1 MKTSRPYWIPASLLA
16 AAVAVSTF
24 TVQAFTVAPEPQAAN
39 RPAPQTRQAPQALG
53 AVTSPKAELGN
64 NLGDDYYLANYT
76 QLMAYWRKLEKESPR
91 LKVVEIGKT
100 AEGRPHL
107 MTIITSPENHKRLDR
122 FKEISARLAA
132 AEGLTDEQART
143 LAKEGKAVVWIDGGL
158 HATEVLGA
166 QQLMETVYQLASRTD
181 EETMRILN
189 DVIIL
194 AVHANPDGMELV
206 SNWYMRN
213 PVPEQRS
220 TAGIPVLYQKYA
232 GHDNNRD
239 FYMSALDES
248 TNMNRVMYKEWFPQI
263 MYNHHQTGPA
273 GTVMFAPPFRDP
285 FNYNFHPMIPALIDM
300 VGSAMATRFL
310 AENKPGVTSRQ
321 GASYSTWWNGGLRTT
336 AYFHNIVGI
345 LTETIGNPTPTAIP
359 FQANRLL
366 PSSSL
371 WAPIAPQRWHF
382 RQSVDYSLTAN
393 YAILDLASRYR
404 ETFLFNI
411 YQMGRD
417 NIKRGNEDSWT
428 MTPRRVGAIQAKMAA
443 AGGGRGG
450 GRGGGGAAPA
460 GGDGPPA
467 AGPGGRGA
475 GAAGAPNPYWA
486 ELHAPE
492 LRDPRGFIMSAD
504 QPDFG
509 TATRFVNALIKT
521 GVTVHKASAPFT
533 VNGKQYPANSYVVKS
548 AQAFRPH
555 VLDMFEPQDHPD
567 DFPYPGGP
575 PNRPYDNAGYT
586 LAMQMGV
593 QFDRILEGFDG
604 PFVKITGMAVTPPG
618 RIIGGA
624 PAAAPQAVGYY
635 FSHKS
640 NDSYIAVNRLMKAGE
655 AVSWLADGP
664 MGAGTY
670 YVASKPTTRALLEK
684 LVTDLGVTFQAA
696 TSAPTGRMTT
706 LRVPRIGLY
715 DQYGGQMPS
724 GWTRLV
730 FENFEFP
737 HTVVYPPMLDA
748 GNLISKYDILI
759 FNDSGIPGVPA
770 APCGASGAGG
780 GAGGGRGGGG
790 GGGGRGG
797 GGGGGPEIPEEY
809 RARQGSVTAATMAK
823 IKEFVEAGGTVLTIG
838 GASASIAAHF
848 NLPVENHLTERNE
861 EGCMV
866 PLPGTKFYTPG
877 SVLRAAVEPNSILGH
892 GVNNEV
898 DVYFDNSPTF
908 RLGPSATSRG
918 IKTIAWYNTRTP
930 LRSGW
935 AWGQHY
941 LENGIA
947 AFEAP
952 VGKGHLYVF
961 GPEIAFRSQPHGTF
975 KFLFNGILLSATEG
989 LR

>member
-1 MKTSRPYWIPASLLA
+1 MQTRYKQLMVAGLVVAMA
-16 AAVAVSTF
+16 AGATLVAQT
-24 TVQAFTVAPEPQAAN
+24 
-39 RPAPQTRQAPQALG
+39 RPAPQTLAS
-53 AVTSPKAELGN
+53 VTAPKAELGN

-91 LKVVEIGKT
+91 IKVVEIGKT
-100 AEGRPHL
+100 SEGRPHL
-107 MTIITSPENHKRLDR
+107 MSIITSPENHRRLDR
-122 FKEISARLAA
+122 YRDIAARLAT
-132 AEGLTDEQART
+132 AEGLTDEQARA

-166 QQLMETVYQLASRTD
+166 QQLMETVYQLVSRTD
-181 EETMRILN
+181 EETVRILN

-213 PVPEQRS
+213 PNPEQRS
-220 TAGIPVLYQKYA
+220 TGGIPVLYQKYA

-285 FNYNFHPMIPALIDM
+285 FNYNFHPLIPAGIDL

-310 AENKPGVTSRQ
+310 AEGKPGVTSRQ
-321 GASYSTWWNGGLRTT
+321 GASYSTWFNGGLRTT
-336 AYFHNIVGI
+336 AYFHNMIGI
-345 LTETIGNPTPTAIP
+345 LTETIGSPNGVDIP
-359 FQANRLL
+359 FVIGRQL

-371 WAPIAPQRWHF
+371 WSPIAPQRWKF

-417 NIKRGNEDSWT
+417 NIRRGHEDAWT
-428 MTPRRVGAIQAKMAA
+428 PSPSRIGAVQARMAE
-443 AGGGRGG
+443 AGGTGRGAGAG
-450 GRGGGGAAPA
+450 GRGGGGGRA
-460 GGDGPPA
+460 G
-467 AGPGGRGA
+467 GA
-475 GAAGAPNPYWA
+475 GAAGEAAATSPYWD
-486 ELHAPE
+486 ELHAPAN
-492 LRDPRGFIMSAD
+492 RAPRGFILSAD

-509 TATRFVNALIKT
+509 TATRFMNTLIKT
-521 GVTVHKASAPFT
+521 GVTVHRATAPFT
-533 VNGKQYPANSYVVKS
+533 VNGKQYPANSYVVKA

-555 VLDMFEPQDHPD
+555 VMDMFEPQDHPD

-575 PNRPYDNAGYT
+575 PNRPYDSAGYT

-593 QFDRILEGFDG
+593 QFDRMLDGFDG
-604 PFVKITGMAVTPPG
+604 PFEKVAGMATTPAG
-618 RIIGGA
+618 SVKGA
-624 PAAAPQAVGYY
+624 QAAAGYY
-635 FSHKS
+635 FTHKA
-640 NDSYIAVNRLMKAGE
+640 NDSYIAINRLLKAGE
-655 AVSWLADGP
+655 TVSWLADGP
-664 MGAGTY
+664 MGPGTF
-670 YVASKPTTRALLEK
+670 YVAAKPTTRASLEK
-684 LVTDLGVTFQAA
+684 MAAELGVTFESATAA
-696 TSAPTGRMTT
+696 PAGRLAV
-706 LRVPRIGLY
+706 LRAPRIGLF
-715 DQYGGQMPS
+715 DQYGGMMPS
-724 GWTRLV
+724 GWTRLI

-737 HTVVYPPMLDA
+737 YTVVYPPMLDA
-748 GNLISKYDILI
+748 GNLIDKFDILI
-759 FNDSGIPGVPA
+759 FNDGGIPA
-770 APCGASGAGG
+770 FA
-780 GAGGGRGGGG
+780 G

-797 GGGGGPEIPEEY
+797 GGGGGGVGAGRGGGAGADIPEEY
-809 RARQGSVTAATMAK
+809 RNRQGSVTAATMEK
-823 IKEFVEAGGTVLTIG
+823 IKAFVEQGGTVLAIG
-838 GASASIAAHF
+838 SAANIWQHF
-848 NLPVENHLTERNE
+848 GLPLENHLTERDENRRLTT
-861 EGCMV
+861 
-866 PLPGTKFYTPG
+866 LPGTKYYVPG
-877 SVLRAAVEPNSILGH
+877 SVLRAAVDQTSPIAHGLGA
-892 GVNNEV
+892 EV
-898 DVYFDNSPTF
+898 DVFFNNSPTF
-908 RLGPSATSRG
+908 RLGPASTSRG
-918 IKTIAWYNTRTP
+918 IKTIAWFPNATS

-935 AWGQHY
+935 AWGQQY

-947 AFEAP
+947 AFEAE

>member
-1 MKTSRPYWIPASLLA
+1 MKTLKQHWILATVLVAVAAGSTLA
-16 AAVAVSTF
+16 A
-24 TVQAFTVAPEPQAAN
+24 QARQATPP
-39 RPAPQTRQAPQALG
+39 RTGPQTLA
-53 AVTSPKAELGN
+53 AVTTPKAELGN

-107 MTIITSPENHKRLDR
+107 MTIITSPENHRRLDR
-122 FKEISARLAA
+122 FREISARLAT
-132 AEGLTDEQART
+132 AEGLTDEQARA
-143 LAKEGKAVVWIDGGL
+143 LAKEGKAVAWIDGGL

-189 DVIIL
+189 DVVIL

-213 PVPEQRS
+213 PVAEQRS
-220 TAGIPVLYQKYA
+220 TGGIPVLYQKYA

-285 FNYNFHPMIPALIDM
+285 FNYNFHPMIPAGIDM
-300 VGSAMATRFL
+300 VGSAMANRFL
-310 AENKPGVTSRQ
+310 AEGKPGVTSRQ
-321 GASYSTWWNGGLRTT
+321 GAAYSTWWNGGLRTT
-336 AYFHNIVGI
+336 AYFHNMIGI
-345 LTETIGNPTPTAIP
+345 LTETIGNPTPTQIP
-359 FQANRLL
+359 FTASKLL
-366 PSSSL
+366 PNSSL
-371 WAPIAPQRWHF
+371 WSPIAPQQWHF

-417 NIKRGNEDSWT
+417 NIKRSSEDSWT
-428 MTPRRVGAIQAKMAA
+428 MTPRRVAAIQAKMAA
-443 AGGGRGG
+443 AGGAGG
-450 GRGGGGAAPA
+450 GRGGRGAGGGGAAAP
-460 GGDGPPA
+460 GGVTVA
-467 AGPGGRGA
+467 SRGGRGA
-475 GAAGAPNPYWA
+475 GAGAPNPYWT
-486 ELHAPE
+486 ELHSPE
-492 LRDPRGFIMSAD
+492 TRDPRGFIMSAD

-509 TATRFVNALIKT
+509 TATRFMNTLIKT
-521 GVTVHKASAPFT
+521 GVTVHRATAAFT
-533 VNGKQYPANSYVVKS
+533 VNGKQYPANSYVVKTS
-548 AQAFRPH
+548 QAFRPH
-555 VLDMFEPQDHPD
+555 VMDMFEPQDHPD

-575 PNRPYDNAGYT
+575 PSRPYDSAGYT

-593 QFDRILEGFDG
+593 QFDRVLDGFDG
-604 PFVKITGMAVTPPG
+604 PFVKVLGMAVTPAG
-618 RIIGGA
+618 RVIGGTTGGGQ
-624 PAAAPQAVGYY
+624 AAGYY
-635 FSHKS
+635 FTHKA
-640 NDSYIAVNRLMKAGE
+640 NDSYIAVNRLTRAGE
-655 AVSWLADGP
+655 TVSWLADGP
-664 MGAGTY
+664 MGAGTF
-670 YVASKPTTRALLEK
+670 YVVAKATTRATLDK
-684 LVTDLGVTFQAA
+684 LAVDLGLTFQAA
-696 TSAPTGRMTT
+696 TAAPTGRLTV
-706 LRVPRIGLY
+706 LRAPRIGLF

-737 HTVVYPPMLDA
+737 YTVVFPPMLDA
-748 GNLISKYDILI
+748 GNLIDKFDIII
-759 FNDSGIPGVPA
+759 FNDGGIPAV
-770 APCGASGAGG
+770 GG
-780 GAGGGRGGGG
+780 GAGGGRGDGA
-790 GGGGRGG
+790 
-797 GGGGGPEIPEEY
+797 GPEISEEF
-809 RARQGSVTAATMAK
+809 RNRQGSVTAETMNK
-823 IKEFVEAGGTVLTIG
+823 IKEFVRAGGTVLTIG
-838 GASASIAAHF
+838 GASSSIAAHF
-848 NLPVENHLTERNE
+848 DLPIESHLTERGE
-861 EGCMV
+861 DGRLG
-866 PLPGTKFYTPG
+866 PLPGTKFYVPG

-892 GVNNEV
+892 GTGPEI
-898 DVYFDNSPTF
+898 DVFFDNSPTF
-908 RLGPSATSRG
+908 RLGPAATSRG
-918 IKTIAWYNTRTP
+918 IKTIAWFNTPTP

-947 AFEAP
+947 AFEAE

-961 GPEIAFRSQPHGTF
+961 GPEITFRSQPHGTF

>member
-1 MKTSRPYWIPASLLA
+1 MKILKQHWIPATALVVIAAGSTLASQARQAAPPRTGLQTLA
-16 AAVAVSTF
+16 A
-24 TVQAFTVAPEPQAAN
+24 
-39 RPAPQTRQAPQALG
+39 
-53 AVTSPKAELGN
+53 VTTPKAELGN

-107 MTIITSPENHKRLDR
+107 MTIITSPENHRRLDR
-122 FKEISARLAA
+122 FREISARLAT
-132 AEGLTDEQART
+132 AEGLTDEQARA

-213 PVPEQRS
+213 PVPEERS
-220 TAGIPVLYQKYA
+220 TGGIPVLYQKYA

-285 FNYNFHPMIPALIDM
+285 FNYNFHPMIPAGIDM
-300 VGSAMATRFL
+300 VGSAMANRFL
-310 AENKPGVTSRQ
+310 AEGKPGVTSRQ
-321 GASYSTWWNGGLRTT
+321 GAAYSTWWNGGLRTT
-336 AYFHNIVGI
+336 AYFHNMIGI

-359 FQANRLL
+359 FVATKLL
-366 PSSSL
+366 PNSSL
-371 WAPIAPQRWHF
+371 WSPIAPQQWHF

-417 NIKRGNEDSWT
+417 NIRRSSEDAWT
-428 MTPRRVGAIQAKMAA
+428 MTPRRVAAIQAKMAA
-443 AGGGRGG
+443 AGGAGG
-450 GRGGGGAAPA
+450 GRGGRGA
-460 GGDGPPA
+460 
-467 AGPGGRGA
+467 GA

-492 LRDPRGFIMSAD
+492 VRDPRGFIMSAD

-509 TATRFVNALIKT
+509 TATRFMNTLIKT
-521 GVTVHKASAPFT
+521 GITVHRATAAFT
-533 VNGKQYPANSYVVKS
+533 VNGKQYPANSYVVKT

-555 VLDMFEPQDHPD
+555 VMDMFEPQDHPD

-575 PNRPYDNAGYT
+575 PSRPYDSAGYT

-593 QFDRILEGFDG
+593 QFDRVLDGFDG
-604 PFVKITGMAVTPPG
+604 PFVKVVGMAVTPAG
-618 RIIGGA
+618 RVIGGTTGGGQTA
-624 PAAAPQAVGYY
+624 GYY
-635 FSHKS
+635 FTHKA
-640 NDSYIAVNRLMKAGE
+640 NDSYIAVNRLTKAGE
-655 AVSWLADGP
+655 TVSWLADGP
-664 MGAGTY
+664 MGAGTF
-670 YVASKPTTRALLEK
+670 YVAAKATTRATLDK
-684 LVTDLGVTFQAA
+684 LAVDLGLTFQAA
-696 TSAPTGRMTT
+696 SSAPTGRMTV
-706 LRVPRIGLY
+706 LRAPRIGLF

-737 HTVVYPPMLDA
+737 YTVVFPPMLDA
-748 GNLISKYDILI
+748 GNLIDKFDILI
-759 FNDSGIPGVPA
+759 FNDGGIPDV
-770 APCGASGAGG
+770 GG

-790 GGGGRGG
+790 GGGRGG
-797 GGGGGPEIPEEY
+797 GAGPEIPEEF
-809 RARQGSVTAATMAK
+809 RNRQGSVTAETMNK
-823 IKEFVEAGGTVLTIG
+823 IKEFVRAGGTVLTIG
-838 GASASIAAHF
+838 GASSSIAAHF
-848 NLPVENHLTERNE
+848 DLPIESHLTERGE
-861 EGCMV
+861 TGRLG
-866 PLPGTKFYTPG
+866 PLPGTKFYVPG

-892 GVNNEV
+892 GTGPEI
-898 DVYFDNSPTF
+898 DVFFDNSPTF
-908 RLGPSATSRG
+908 RLGPAATSRG
-918 IKTIAWYNTRTP
+918 IKTIAWYNTPTP

-947 AFEAP
+947 AFEAE

>member
-1 MKTSRPYWIPASLLA
+1 MKTLKQHWILATVLVAVAAGSTLA
-16 AAVAVSTF
+16 A
-24 TVQAFTVAPEPQAAN
+24 QARQATPP
-39 RPAPQTRQAPQALG
+39 RTGPQTLA
-53 AVTSPKAELGN
+53 AVTTPKAELGN

-107 MTIITSPENHKRLDR
+107 MTIITSPENHRRLDR
-122 FKEISARLAA
+122 FREISARLAT
-132 AEGLTDEQART
+132 AEGLTDEQARA

-189 DVIIL
+189 DVVIL

-213 PVPEQRS
+213 PVAEQRS
-220 TAGIPVLYQKYA
+220 TGGIPVLYQKYA

-285 FNYNFHPMIPALIDM
+285 FNYNFHPMIPAGIDM
-300 VGSAMATRFL
+300 VGSAMANRFL
-310 AENKPGVTSRQ
+310 AEGKPGVTSRQ
-321 GASYSTWWNGGLRTT
+321 GAAYSTWWNGGLRTT
-336 AYFHNIVGI
+336 AYFHNMIGI
-345 LTETIGNPTPTAIP
+345 LTETIGNPTPTQIP
-359 FQANRLL
+359 FTASKLL
-366 PSSSL
+366 PNSSL
-371 WAPIAPQRWHF
+371 WSPIAPQQWHF

-417 NIKRGNEDSWT
+417 NIKRSSEDSWT
-428 MTPRRVGAIQAKMAA
+428 MTPRRVAAIQAKMAA
-443 AGGGRGG
+443 AGGAGG
-450 GRGGGGAAPA
+450 GRGGRGAGGGGAAA
-460 GGDGPPA
+460 
-467 AGPGGRGA
+467 PGGVTVASRGGRSA
-475 GAAGAPNPYWA
+475 GAGAPNPYWT
-486 ELHAPE
+486 ELHSPE
-492 LRDPRGFIMSAD
+492 TRDPRGFIMSAD

-509 TATRFVNALIKT
+509 TATRFMNTLIKT
-521 GVTVHKASAPFT
+521 GVTVHRATAAFT
-533 VNGKQYPANSYVVKS
+533 VNGKQYPANSYVVKTS
-548 AQAFRPH
+548 QAFRPH
-555 VLDMFEPQDHPD
+555 VMDMFEPQDHPD

-575 PNRPYDNAGYT
+575 PSRPYDSAGYT

-593 QFDRILEGFDG
+593 QFDRVLDGFDG
-604 PFVKITGMAVTPPG
+604 PFVKVLGMAVTPAG
-618 RIIGGA
+618 RVIGGTTGGGQ
-624 PAAAPQAVGYY
+624 AAGYY
-635 FSHKS
+635 FTHKA
-640 NDSYIAVNRLMKAGE
+640 NDSYIAVNRLTRAGE
-655 AVSWLADGP
+655 TVSWLADGP
-664 MGAGTY
+664 MGAGTF
-670 YVASKPTTRALLEK
+670 YVVAKATTRATLDK
-684 LVTDLGVTFQAA
+684 LAVDLGLTFQAA
-696 TSAPTGRMTT
+696 TAAPTGRLTV
-706 LRVPRIGLY
+706 LRAPRIGLF

-737 HTVVYPPMLDA
+737 YTVVFPPMLDA
-748 GNLISKYDILI
+748 GNLIDKFDIII
-759 FNDSGIPGVPA
+759 FNDGGIPAV
-770 APCGASGAGG
+770 GG
-780 GAGGGRGGGG
+780 GAGGGRGDGA
-790 GGGGRGG
+790 
-797 GGGGGPEIPEEY
+797 GPEISEEF
-809 RARQGSVTAATMAK
+809 RNRQGSVTAETMNK
-823 IKEFVEAGGTVLTIG
+823 IKEFVRAGGTVLTIG
-838 GASASIAAHF
+838 GASSSIAAHF
-848 NLPVENHLTERNE
+848 DLPIESHLTERGE
-861 EGCMV
+861 DGRLG
-866 PLPGTKFYTPG
+866 PLPGTKFYVPG

-892 GVNNEV
+892 GTGPEI
-898 DVYFDNSPTF
+898 DVFFDNSPTF
-908 RLGPSATSRG
+908 RLGPAATSRG
-918 IKTIAWYNTRTP
+918 IKTIAWFNTPTP

-947 AFEAP
+947 AFEAE

-961 GPEIAFRSQPHGTF
+961 GPEITFRSQPHGTF

>member
-1 MKTSRPYWIPASLLA
+1 MKTLKQHWILATVLVAVAAGSTLA
-16 AAVAVSTF
+16 A
-24 TVQAFTVAPEPQAAN
+24 QARQATPP
-39 RPAPQTRQAPQALG
+39 RTGPQTLA
-53 AVTSPKAELGN
+53 AVTTPKAELGN

-107 MTIITSPENHKRLDR
+107 MTIITSPENHRRLDR
-122 FKEISARLAA
+122 FREISARLAT
-132 AEGLTDEQART
+132 AEGLTDEQARA

-189 DVIIL
+189 DVVIL

-213 PVPEQRS
+213 PVAEQRS
-220 TAGIPVLYQKYA
+220 TGGIPVLYQKYA

-285 FNYNFHPMIPALIDM
+285 FNYNFHPMIPAGIDM
-300 VGSAMATRFL
+300 VGSAMANRFL
-310 AENKPGVTSRQ
+310 AEGKPGVTSRQ
-321 GASYSTWWNGGLRTT
+321 GAAYSTWWNGGLRTT
-336 AYFHNIVGI
+336 AYFHNMIGI
-345 LTETIGNPTPTAIP
+345 LTETIGNPTPTQIP
-359 FQANRLL
+359 FTASKLL
-366 PSSSL
+366 PNSSL
-371 WAPIAPQRWHF
+371 WSPIAPQQWHF

-417 NIKRGNEDSWT
+417 NIKRSSEDSWT
-428 MTPRRVGAIQAKMAA
+428 MTPRRVAAIQAKMAA
-443 AGGGRGG
+443 AGGAGG
-450 GRGGGGAAPA
+450 GRGG
-460 GGDGPPA
+460 
-467 AGPGGRGA
+467 RGA
-475 GAAGAPNPYWA
+475 GAGAPNPYWT
-486 ELHAPE
+486 ELHSPE
-492 LRDPRGFIMSAD
+492 TRDPRGFIMSAD

-509 TATRFVNALIKT
+509 TATRFMNTLIKT
-521 GVTVHKASAPFT
+521 GVTVHRATAAFT
-533 VNGKQYPANSYVVKS
+533 VNGKQYPANSYVVKTS
-548 AQAFRPH
+548 QAFRPH
-555 VLDMFEPQDHPD
+555 VMDMFEPQDHPD

-575 PNRPYDNAGYT
+575 PSRPYDSAGYT

-593 QFDRILEGFDG
+593 QFDRVLDGFDG
-604 PFVKITGMAVTPPG
+604 PFVKVLGMAVTPAG
-618 RIIGGA
+618 RVIGGTTGGGQ
-624 PAAAPQAVGYY
+624 AAGYY
-635 FSHKS
+635 FTHKA
-640 NDSYIAVNRLMKAGE
+640 NDSYIAVNRLTRAGE
-655 AVSWLADGP
+655 TVSWLADGP
-664 MGAGTY
+664 MGAGTF
-670 YVASKPTTRALLEK
+670 YVVAKATTRATLDK
-684 LVTDLGVTFQAA
+684 LAVDLGLTFQAA
-696 TSAPTGRMTT
+696 TAAPTGRLTV
-706 LRVPRIGLY
+706 LRAPRIGLF

-737 HTVVYPPMLDA
+737 YTVVFPPMLDA
-748 GNLISKYDILI
+748 GNLIDKFDIII
-759 FNDSGIPGVPA
+759 FNDGGIPAV
-770 APCGASGAGG
+770 GG
-780 GAGGGRGGGG
+780 GAGGGRGDGA
-790 GGGGRGG
+790 
-797 GGGGGPEIPEEY
+797 GPEISEEF
-809 RARQGSVTAATMAK
+809 RNRQGSVTAETMNK
-823 IKEFVEAGGTVLTIG
+823 IKEFVRAGGTVLTIG
-838 GASASIAAHF
+838 GASSSIAAHF
-848 NLPVENHLTERNE
+848 DLPIESHLTERGE
-861 EGCMV
+861 DGRLG
-866 PLPGTKFYTPG
+866 PLPGTKFYVPG

-892 GVNNEV
+892 GTGPEI
-898 DVYFDNSPTF
+898 DVFFDNSPTF
-908 RLGPSATSRG
+908 RLGPAATSRG
-918 IKTIAWYNTRTP
+918 IKTIAWFNTPTP

-947 AFEAP
+947 AFEAE

-961 GPEIAFRSQPHGTF
+961 GPEITFRSQPHGTF

>member
-1 MKTSRPYWIPASLLA
+1 MNTLKKHWILAGLLA
-16 AAVAVSTF
+16 AVVAGPTL
-24 TVQAFTVAPEPQAAN
+24 AAQQGTAQT
-39 RPAPQTRQAPQALG
+39 RTTPQTLTS
-53 AVTSPKAELGN
+53 VTTPKAELGN

-76 QLMAYWRKLEKESPR
+76 QLMAYWKKLEKESPR

-107 MTIITSPENHKRLDR
+107 MTIITSPENHRRLDR
-122 FKEISARLAA
+122 YREISARLAN
-132 AEGLTDEQART
+132 AEGLTDEQARA

-220 TAGIPVLYQKYA
+220 TGGIPVLYQKYA

-285 FNYNFHPMIPALIDM
+285 FNYNFHPMIPAMIDM

-310 AENKPGVTSRQ
+310 AEGKPGVTSRQ
-321 GASYSTWWNGGLRTT
+321 GAAYSTWWNGGLRTT
-336 AYFHNIVGI
+336 AYFHNMVGI
-345 LTETIGNPTPTAIP
+345 LTETIGNPTPTSIP
-359 FQANRLL
+359 FSVDKLL
-366 PSSSL
+366 PNSSL
-371 WAPIAPQRWHF
+371 WSPIAPQVWHF
-382 RQSVDYSLTAN
+382 RQSIEYSLTAN

-404 ETFLFNI
+404 ETYLYNI

-428 MTPRRVGAIQAKMAA
+428 ITPRHVEAIQAKMAA
-443 AGGGRGG
+443 AGGTGRGAGG
-450 GRGGGGAAPA
+450 GRGAGAPGGAPGAGGAAGAP
-460 GGDGPPA
+460 G
-467 AGPGGRGA
+467 GGRGA
-475 GAAGAPNPYWA
+475 GAAAGTPNPYWA
-486 ELHAPE
+486 ELHSPE
-492 LRDPRGFIMSAD
+492 YRDPRGFIMSAD

-509 TATRFVNALIKT
+509 TATRFVNTLVKT
-521 GVTVHKASAPFT
+521 GITVHRATAPFT
-533 VNGKQYPANSYVVKS
+533 VNGKQYPANSYVVKT

-555 VLDMFEPQDHPD
+555 VMDMFEPQDHPD
-567 DFPYPGGP
+567 DFAYQGGP

-593 QFDRILEGFDG
+593 QFDRILEGFTG
-604 PFVKITGMAVTPPG
+604 PFEKIPGMATTPAG
-618 RIIGGA
+618 RIIGGQQVA
-624 PAAAPQAVGYY
+624 GFY

-655 AVSWLADGP
+655 TVSWLADGP
-664 MGAGTY
+664 MGAGTF
-670 YVASKPTTRALLEK
+670 YVAAKPTTRASLEK
-684 LVTDLGVTFQAA
+684 LAVELGVTFQAA
-696 TSAPTGRMTT
+696 TAAPTGRMTV
-706 LRVPRIGLY
+706 LRTPRIGLF

-737 HTVVYPPMLDA
+737 YTVVYPPMLDA
-748 GNLISKYDILI
+748 GNLIDKFDIII
-759 FNDSGIPGVPA
+759 FNDAGIPA
-770 APCGASGAGG
+770 AAEGAGG
-780 GAGGGRGGGG
+780 GGRAGG

-797 GGGGGPEIPEEY
+797 GGGGADIPEEF

-823 IKEFVEAGGTVLTIG
+823 IKEFVNAGGTVMTIG
-838 GASASIAAHF
+838 GASTNIAAHF
-848 NLPVENHLTERNE
+848 DLPVANHLTERND
-861 EGCMV
+861 EGRIV
-866 PLPGTKFYTPG
+866 SLPGTKYYVPG

-892 GVNNEV
+892 GVGNEI
-898 DVYFDNSPTF
+898 DVFFDNSPTF
-908 RLGPSATSRG
+908 KLEPTATSRG
-918 IKTIAWYNTRTP
+918 IKTIAWFNTPTP
-930 LRSGW
+930 LKSGW
-935 AWGQHY
+935 AWGQQY

-947 AFEAP
+947 AFEAE

>member
-1 MKTSRPYWIPASLLA
+1 MKMLKQYWILATVAVAIAAGSTLA
-16 AAVAVSTF
+16 A
-24 TVQAFTVAPEPQAAN
+24 
-39 RPAPQTRQAPQALG
+39 QTRQAVPPRTGPQTLA
-53 AVTSPKAELGN
+53 AVTTPKAELGN

-91 LKVVEIGKT
+91 LKVEEIGKT

-107 MTIITSPENHKRLDR
+107 MTIITSPENHRRLDR
-122 FKEISARLAA
+122 FREISARLAT
-132 AEGLTDEQART
+132 AEGLTDEQARA

-263 MYNHHQTGPA
+263 MYNHHQTGPV

-285 FNYNFHPMIPALIDM
+285 FNYNFHPMIPAGIDL
-300 VGSAMATRFL
+300 VGSAMANRFL
-310 AENKPGVTSRQ
+310 AEGKPGVTSRQ

-336 AYFHNIVGI
+336 AYFHNMIGI
-345 LTETIGNPTPTAIP
+345 LTETIGGPTPTSIP
-359 FQANRLL
+359 FVATKLL

-371 WAPIAPQRWHF
+371 WSPIAPQQWHF

-417 NIKRGNEDSWT
+417 NIKRSGEDSWT
-428 MTPRRVGAIQAKMAA
+428 MTPRRVAAIQAKMAVA
-443 AGGGRGG
+443 GGAGGGRGG
-450 GRGGGGAAPA
+450 
-460 GGDGPPA
+460 
-467 AGPGGRGA
+467 RGA
-475 GAAGAPNPYWA
+475 GAGASANVPNAYWT
-486 ELHAPE
+486 ELHSLE
-492 LRDPRGFIMSAD
+492 TRDPRGFIMSAD

-509 TATRFVNALIKT
+509 TATRFMNALIKT
-521 GVTVHKASAPFT
+521 GVTVHRSTAAFTAS
-533 VNGKQYPANSYVVKS
+533 GKQYPANSYVVKT

-555 VLDMFEPQDHPD
+555 VMDMFEPQDHPD

-575 PNRPYDNAGYT
+575 PSRPYDSAGYT

-593 QFDRILEGFDG
+593 QFDRVLDNFDG
-604 PFVKITGMAVTPPG
+604 PFMKVVGMAVTPAG
-618 RIIGGA
+618 RVIGG
-624 PAAAPQAVGYY
+624 PTGGGQAAGYY
-635 FSHKS
+635 FTHKA
-640 NDSYIAVNRLMKAGE
+640 NDSYIAVNRLTKAGE
-655 AVSWLADGP
+655 TVSWLADGP
-664 MGAGTY
+664 MGAGTF
-670 YVASKPTTRALLEK
+670 YVAAKATTRATLDK
-684 LVTDLGVTFQAA
+684 LAVDLGLTFQAA
-696 TSAPTGRMTT
+696 TSAPTGRLTV
-706 LRVPRIGLY
+706 LRAPRIGLF

-737 HTVVYPPMLDA
+737 YTVVFPPMLDA
-748 GNLISKYDILI
+748 GNLIDKFDIII
-759 FNDSGIPGVPA
+759 FNDGGIPAV
-770 APCGASGAGG
+770 GG
-780 GAGGGRGGGG
+780 GADGGRGGGA

-797 GGGGGPEIPEEY
+797 GAGPEIPEEF
-809 RARQGSVTAATMAK
+809 RNRQGSVTAETMNK
-823 IKEFVEAGGTVLTIG
+823 IKEFVRAGGSLLTIG

-848 NLPVENHLTERNE
+848 DLPIESHLTERSQD
-861 EGCMV
+861 GRLG
-866 PLPGTKFYTPG
+866 PLPGAKFYVPG

-892 GVNNEV
+892 GTGPEI
-898 DVYFDNSPTF
+898 DVFFDNSPTF
-908 RLGPSATSRG
+908 RLGPAATSRG
-918 IKTIAWYNTRTP
+918 IKTIAWYNTPTP

-947 AFEAP
+947 AFEAE

-975 KFLFNGILLSATEG
+975 KFLFNGILRSATEG

>member
-1 MKTSRPYWIPASLLA
+1 MNNSRQHWILAGLLA
-16 AAVAVSTF
+16 LVVAAPSLVAQT
-24 TVQAFTVAPEPQAAN
+24 
-39 RPAPQTRQAPQALG
+39 RPAPQRATSQSLAS
-53 AVTSPKAELGN
+53 VTTPKAELGN
-64 NLGDDYYLANYT
+64 NIGDDYYLANYT

-107 MTIITSPENHKRLDR
+107 MTIITSPENHRRLDR
-122 FKEISARLAA
+122 YRDISARLAS
-132 AEGLTDEQART
+132 AEGLTDEQARA

-166 QQLMETVYQLASRTD
+166 QQLMETVYQLVSRTD
-181 EETMRILN
+181 EETVRILN

-220 TAGIPVLYQKYA
+220 TGGIPVLYQKYA

-285 FNYNFHPMIPALIDM
+285 FNYNFHPLIPSGIDL

-310 AENKPGVTSRQ
+310 AEGKPGVTSRQ
-321 GASYSTWWNGGLRTT
+321 GAAYSTWWNGGLRTT
-336 AYFHNIVGI
+336 AYFHNMIGI
-345 LTETIGNPTPTAIP
+345 LTETIGNPTPTQIP
-359 FQANRLL
+359 FVIGKVL
-366 PSSSL
+366 PNSSL
-371 WAPIAPQRWHF
+371 WSPIKPQQWHF
-382 RQSVDYSLTAN
+382 RQSIDYSLTAN

-417 NIKRGNEDSWT
+417 NIQRGNTDSWT
-428 MTPRRVGAIQAKMAA
+428 MTPRHVATVQAKMAA
-443 AGGGRGG
+443 AGGTGRGAAGG
-450 GRGGGGAAPA
+450 GRGGGA
-460 GGDGPPA
+460 
-467 AGPGGRGA
+467 
-475 GAAGAPNPYWA
+475 AAGAGRAGGGGAGGGAAAGATNQYWD

-492 LRDPRGFIMSAD
+492 YRDPRGFILPAD

-509 TATRFVNALIKT
+509 TATRFINTLVKT
-521 GVTVHKASAPFT
+521 GITVHRATAPFT
-533 VNGKQYPANSYVVKS
+533 VAGKQYPANSYVVKA

-555 VLDMFEPQDHPD
+555 VMDMFEPQDHPD

-575 PNRPYDNAGYT
+575 PNRPYDSAGYT
-586 LAMQMGV
+586 LAMTMGV

-604 PFVKITGMAVTPPG
+604 PFEKIAGMAVTPAG
-618 RIIGGA
+618 RIIGGQQ
-624 PAAAPQAVGYY
+624 AAGYY
-635 FSHKS
+635 FSHKA
-640 NDSYIAVNRLMKAGE
+640 NDSYIAINRLMKAGE
-655 AVSWLADGP
+655 TVTWLADGP
-664 MGAGTY
+664 MGPGTF
-670 YVASKPTTRALLEK
+670 YVTAKATTRAALEK
-684 LVTDLGVTFQAA
+684 MAAELGVTFQAA
-696 TSAPTGRMTT
+696 TAAPTGRMTV
-706 LRVPRIGLY
+706 LRTPRIGLF
-715 DQYGGQMPS
+715 DQYGGMMPS
-724 GWTRLV
+724 GWTRLI

-748 GNLISKYDILI
+748 GNLIDKFDILI
-759 FNDSGIPGVPA
+759 FNDGGIPAIGQ
-770 APCGASGAGG
+770 GG
-780 GAGGGRGGGG
+780 GGGRGGGAAAGG

-797 GGGGGPEIPEEY
+797 GAVPEIPAEF
-809 RARQGSVTAATMAK
+809 RARQGSVTAATMEK
-823 IKEFVEAGGTVLTIG
+823 IKEFVNAGGTVLTIG
-838 GASASIAAHF
+838 GASASIAEHF
-848 NLPVENHLTERNE
+848 NLPVGNHLTER
-861 EGCMV
+861 GDDGRLT
-866 PLPGTKFYTPG
+866 PLPGTKYYVPG

-892 GVNNEV
+892 GVASEI
-898 DVYFDNSPTF
+898 DVFFDNSPTF
-908 RLGPSATSRG
+908 TLEPAATSRG
-918 IKTIAWYNTRTP
+918 IRTIAWFNTATP
-930 LRSGW
+930 LKSGW

-947 AFEAP
+947 AFEAE

>member
-1 MKTSRPYWIPASLLA
+1 MKTLKQHWILATVIVAVAAGSTLA
-16 AAVAVSTF
+16 AQTRQSP
-24 TVQAFTVAPEPQAAN
+24 AP
-39 RPAPQTRQAPQALG
+39 RTAPQTLA

-64 NLGDDYYLANYT
+64 NIGDDYYLANYT

-107 MTIITSPENHKRLDR
+107 MTIITSPENHRRLDR
-122 FKEISARLAA
+122 FREISARLAT
-132 AEGLTDEQART
+132 AEGLTDEQARA

-166 QQLMETVYQLASRTD
+166 QQLMETVYQLVSRTD

-220 TAGIPVLYQKYA
+220 TGGIPVLYQKYA

-285 FNYNFHPMIPALIDM
+285 FNYNFHPLIPAGIDL

-310 AENKPGVTSRQ
+310 AENKPGVTSRA
-321 GASYSTWWNGGLRTT
+321 GAAYSTWWNGGLRTT
-336 AYFHNIVGI
+336 AYFHNMIGI
-345 LTETIGNPTPTAIP
+345 LTETIGNPTPTQIP
-359 FQANRLL
+359 FTASKLL
-366 PSSSL
+366 PNSSL
-371 WAPIAPQRWHF
+371 WSPIAPQQWHF
-382 RQSVDYSLTAN
+382 RQSIDYSLTAN

-417 NIKRGNEDSWT
+417 NIKRSSEDSWT
-428 MTPRRVGAIQAKMAA
+428 MTPRRVAAIQAKMAA
-443 AGGGRGG
+443 AGGAGG
-450 GRGGGGAAPA
+450 GRGGRGGAAAAPGGAAPA
-460 GGDGPPA
+460 
-467 AGPGGRGA
+467 AGGGRGA
-475 GAAGAPNPYWA
+475 GAGAGAPNPYWT
-486 ELHAPE
+486 ELHSPE
-492 LRDPRGFIMSAD
+492 MRDPRGFIMSAD

-509 TATRFVNALIKT
+509 TATRFMNTLIKT
-521 GVTVHKASAPFT
+521 GVTVHRATAAFT
-533 VNGKQYPANSYVVKS
+533 VNGKQYPANSYVVKT

-555 VLDMFEPQDHPD
+555 VMDMFEPQDHPD

-575 PNRPYDNAGYT
+575 PSRPYDSAGYT

-593 QFDRILEGFDG
+593 QFDRILDGFDG
-604 PFVKITGMAVTPPG
+604 PFVKVVGMAVTPAG
-618 RIIGGA
+618 RVIGGTTGA
-624 PAAAPQAVGYY
+624 GQAAGYY
-635 FSHKS
+635 FTHKA
-640 NDSYIAVNRLMKAGE
+640 NDSYIAVNRLTKAGE
-655 AVSWLADGP
+655 TVSWLADGP
-664 MGAGTY
+664 MGAGTF
-670 YVASKPTTRALLEK
+670 YVTAKATTRATLDK
-684 LVTDLGVTFQAA
+684 LAVDLGLTFQAA
-696 TSAPTGRMTT
+696 TSAPTGRMTV
-706 LRVPRIGLY
+706 LRAPRIGLF

-737 HTVVYPPMLDA
+737 YTVVYPPMLDA
-748 GNLISKYDILI
+748 GNLIDKFDILI
-759 FNDSGIPGVPA
+759 FNDGGIPAV
-770 APCGASGAGG
+770 GG

-797 GGGGGPEIPEEY
+797 GAGPEIPEEF
-809 RARQGSVTAATMAK
+809 RNRQGSVTAETMNK
-823 IKEFVEAGGTVLTIG
+823 IKEFVRAGGTVLTIG
-838 GASASIAAHF
+838 GASSSIAAHF
-848 NLPVENHLTERNE
+848 DLPIESHLTERGE
-861 EGCMV
+861 DGRLG
-866 PLPGTKFYTPG
+866 PLPGTKFYVPG

-892 GVNNEV
+892 GTGPEI
-898 DVYFDNSPTF
+898 DVFFDNSPTF
-908 RLGPSATSRG
+908 RLGPAATSRG
-918 IKTIAWYNTRTP
+918 IKTIAWYNTPTP

-947 AFEAP
+947 AFEAE

>member
-1 MKTSRPYWIPASLLA
+1 MNKLKQHWILA
-16 AAVAVSTF
+16 GVLAIVIAGPTLVAQT
-24 TVQAFTVAPEPQAAN
+24 
-39 RPAPQTRQAPQALG
+39 RPAATQARPAAQTLAS
-53 AVTSPKAELGN
+53 VTSPKAELGN
-64 NLGDDYYLANYT
+64 NIGDDYYLANYT

-107 MTIITSPENHKRLDR
+107 MTIITSPENHRRLDR
-122 FKEISARLAA
+122 YREISARLAS
-132 AEGLTDEQART
+132 AEGLTDEQARA

-181 EETMRILN
+181 EETVRILN

-220 TAGIPVLYQKYA
+220 TGGIPVLYQKYA

-285 FNYNFHPMIPALIDM
+285 FNYNFHPLIPSGIDM

-310 AENKPGVTSRQ
+310 AEGKPGVTSRQ

-336 AYFHNIVGI
+336 AYFHNMIGI
-345 LTETIGNPTPTAIP
+345 LTETIGNPTPTQIP
-359 FQANRLL
+359 FVIGKVL
-366 PSSSL
+366 PNSSL
-371 WAPIAPQRWHF
+371 WSPIKPQAWHF
-382 RQSVDYSLTAN
+382 RQSIDYSLTAN

-404 ETFLFNI
+404 ETYLFNI

-428 MTPRRVGAIQAKMAA
+428 MTPRHVATIQAKMAA
-443 AGGGRGG
+443 AGGTGRGAAGG
-450 GRGGGGAAPA
+450 GRGGGAAAA
-460 GGDGPPA
+460 GGG
-467 AGPGGRGA
+467 GGRAG
-475 GAAGAPNPYWA
+475 GAAGATNQYWD

-492 LRDPRGFIMSAD
+492 YRDPRGFILPAD

-509 TATRFVNALIKT
+509 TATRFVNTLIKT
-521 GVTVHKASAPFT
+521 GITIHKATAPFT
-533 VNGKQYPANSYVVKS
+533 VAGKQYPANSYVVKA

-555 VLDMFEPQDHPD
+555 VMDMFEPQDHPD

-575 PNRPYDNAGYT
+575 PNRPYDSAGYT
-586 LAMQMGV
+586 LAMTMGV
-593 QFDRILEGFDG
+593 QFDRILEAFDG
-604 PFVKITGMAVTPPG
+604 PFEKIPGFATTPAG
-618 RIIGGA
+618 RIIGGQQVA
-624 PAAAPQAVGYY
+624 GFY

-640 NDSYIAVNRLMKAGE
+640 NDSYIAINRLMKAGE
-655 AVSWLADGP
+655 TVSWLADGP
-664 MGAGTY
+664 MGAGTF
-670 YVASKPTTRALLEK
+670 YVVAKPTTRATLEK
-684 LVTDLGVTFQAA
+684 LAAELGVTFQAA
-696 TSAPTGRMTT
+696 TAAPTGRSTV
-706 LRVPRIGLY
+706 LRAPRIGLF
-715 DQYGGQMPS
+715 DQYGGSMPS
-724 GWTRLV
+724 GWTRLI

-748 GNLISKYDILI
+748 GNLIDKFDILI
-759 FNDSGIPGVPA
+759 FNDGGIPATGQ
-770 APCGASGAGG
+770 G

-790 GGGGRGG
+790 GAAGGGGGRGG
-797 GGGGGPEIPEEY
+797 GAGAEIPEAF
-809 RARQGSVTAATMAK
+809 RGRQGSVTAATMEK
-823 IKEFVEAGGTVLTIG
+823 IKEFVNAGGTVLTIG
-838 GASASIAAHF
+838 GASSNIAEHF
-848 NLPVENHLTERNE
+848 SLPVGNHLTER
-861 EGCMV
+861 GDDGRLTA
-866 PLPGTKFYTPG
+866 LPGTKYYVPG
-877 SVLRAAVEPNSILGH
+877 SVLRAAVEPNSILAH
-892 GVNNEV
+892 GVGAEV
-898 DVYFDNSPTF
+898 DVFFDNSPTF
-908 RLGPSATSRG
+908 TLEPSATSRG
-918 IKTIAWYNTRTP
+918 IKTIAWFNSATP
-930 LRSGW
+930 LKSGW

-947 AFEAP
+947 AFEAE

>member
-1 MKTSRPYWIPASLLA
+1 MSKRMTRWSAVLIAIAVWTVPLA
-16 AAVAVSTF
+16 A
-24 TVQAFTVAPEPQAAN
+24 QQAAATAV
-39 RPAPQTRQAPQALG
+39 PAAGRI
-53 AVTSPKAELGN
+53 TSPQEEFGFAYGT
-64 NLGDDYYLANYT
+64 DYRLANY
-76 QLMAYWRKLEKESPR
+76 QRMSAYWRKLDQESDR
-91 LKVVEIGKT
+91 LVIRDIGPT
-100 AEGRPHL
+100 AEGRRQL
-107 MTIITSPENHKRLDR
+107 MGIVTSPANHRNLER
-122 FKEISARLAA
+122 YKEISRRLAL
-132 AEGLTDEQART
+132 AEGLTDDQARA
-143 LAKEGKAVVWIDGGL
+143 LAREGKAVVWIDGGL

-220 TAGIPVLYQKYA
+220 SGGIPVLYQKYA

-285 FNYNFHPMIPALIDM
+285 FNYNFHPLIPAGIDL

-336 AYFHNIVGI
+336 AYFHNMIGI
-345 LTETIGNPTPTAIP
+345 LTETIGNPTPTSIP
-359 FQANRLL
+359 FSVGRLL

-371 WAPIAPQRWHF
+371 WSPIAPQVWRF
-382 RQSVDYSLTAN
+382 RQSIDYSLTAN

-417 NIKRGNEDSWT
+417 NIKRSSGDSWT
-428 MTPRRVGAIQAKMAA
+428 MTPRRVGAIQAKIAA
-443 AGGGRGG
+443 AGGGGGRGGG

-460 GGDGPPA
+460 AGGDTPGA
-467 AGPGGRGA
+467 AAAAPGGGRA
-475 GAAGAPNPYWA
+475 GGGAPNPYWA
-486 ELHAPE
+486 ELHTPE
-492 LRDPRGFIMSAD
+492 TRDPRGFILSAD

-509 TATRFVNALIKT
+509 TATRFMNTLIKT
-521 GVTVHKASAPFT
+521 GITVHRATAPFT
-533 VNGKQYPANSYVVKS
+533 VNGKQYPANSYVVKT

-555 VLDMFEPQDHPD
+555 VMDMFEPQDHPD

-575 PNRPYDNAGYT
+575 PSRPYDSAGYT

-593 QFDRILEGFDG
+593 QFDRILDGFDG
-604 PFVKITGMAVTPPG
+604 PFEKIAGVAVTPPG

-624 PAAAPQAVGYY
+624 PAAQPTGFY

-655 AVSWLADGP
+655 TVSWLADGP

-670 YVASKPTTRALLEK
+670 YVAAKPTTRALLEK
-684 LVTDLGVTFQAA
+684 MAVDLGVTFQAA
-696 TSAPTGRMTT
+696 TAAPTGRMTV
-706 LRVPRIGLY
+706 LRAPRIGLY
-715 DQYGGQMPS
+715 DQYGGSMPS
-724 GWTRLV
+724 GWTRLI

-737 HTVVYPPMLDA
+737 YTVVYPPMLDA
-748 GNLISKYDILI
+748 GNLISKFDILI
-759 FNDSGIPGVPA
+759 FNDAGIPQMSTNTGACA
-770 APCGASGAGG
+770 AAGG
-780 GAGGGRGGGG
+780 GGRGGGGG

-797 GGGGGPEIPEEY
+797 GGGGGAAIPRSEE
-809 RARQGSVTAATMAK
+809 RR
-823 IKEFVEAGGTVLTIG
+823 
-838 GASASIAAHF
+838 
-848 NLPVENHLTERNE
+848 
-861 EGCMV
+861 
-866 PLPGTKFYTPG
+866 
-877 SVLRAAVEPNSILGH
+877 
-892 GVNNEV
+892 
-898 DVYFDNSPTF
+898 
-908 RLGPSATSRG
+908 
-918 IKTIAWYNTRTP
+918 
-930 LRSGW
+930 
-935 AWGQHY
+935 
-941 LENGIA
+941 
-947 AFEAP
+947 
-952 VGKGHLYVF
+952 VGKGC
-961 GPEIAFRSQPHGTF
+961 R
-975 KFLFNGILLSATEG
+975 
-989 LR
+989 